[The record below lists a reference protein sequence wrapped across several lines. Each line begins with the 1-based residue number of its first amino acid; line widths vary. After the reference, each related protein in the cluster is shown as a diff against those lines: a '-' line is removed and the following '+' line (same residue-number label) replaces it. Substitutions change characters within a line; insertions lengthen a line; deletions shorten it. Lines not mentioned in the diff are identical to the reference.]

1 MSNETQAAPAK
12 PAFVLAAITPDT
24 ASNVA
29 KGLVKAA
36 GKAEGATRTLLQECT
51 AIVRALPPIT
61 AAQWDKQVA
70 PSIRDAFKRAKGGLV
85 ETTQASYR
93 SRFKTAGLAIAS
105 GIPELQ
111 PIAGE
116 TFPGYLGR
124 IAEPLGKA
132 TLADG
137 RAIFDPTAVRPGR
150 AAGVKVKA
158 PGTRSPEGSKGA
170 TDRSEGVGMNRTPQ
184 LAAALILTG
193 DNEALAQRLVIVMQ
207 SYRDDFTKWTAS
219 ILSEADKAEL
229 GEKVKAARTAN
240 RQAA

>member
-24 ASNVA
+24 ASSVA

-70 PSIRDAFKRAKGGLV
+70 PSIRDAFKRAKGGLA

-105 GIPELQ
+105 GLPELQ

-137 RAIFDPTAVRPGR
+137 RAIFDPTQVRPGR
-150 AAGVKVKA
+150 AAGVKVKPA
-158 PGTRSPEGSKGA
+158 GNASPEGSKGA
-170 TDRSEGVGMNRTPQ
+170 ADRSEGGMNRTPQ

-219 ILSEADKAEL
+219 ILSEADKVEL
-229 GEKVKAARTAN
+229 GEKVKAARK
-240 RQAA
+240 AA